1 MTREGVDLWVGGE
14 GVSAKVPSSK
24 LPLVNEYL
32 NSRLGGTWAYQA
44 GLEAYQ
50 TPAWPSDEVKA
61 AFPVE
66 FYNWNFLGQATYQ
79 PIDSIDPGQ
88 PAYIANALFQPTQY
102 KWSSASGTP
111 SSNGNLKD
119 RGSIKNIES
128 NIGTLETWED
138 NASYYISSWT
148 TVKQA

>member
-1 MTREGVDLWVGGE
+1 MYALDF
-14 GVSAKVPSSK
+14 
-24 LPLVNEYL
+24 
-32 NSRLGGTWAYQA
+32 GTVTAA
-44 GLEAYQ
+44 G
-50 TPAWPSDEVKA
+50 
-61 AFPVE
+61 
-66 FYNWNFLGQATYQ
+66 TY
-79 PIDSIDPGQ
+79 SIDVSGPVTAASPSFKIDTGQ
-88 PAYIANALFQPTQY
+88 NVYSEPLANALFQPTQY